1 VAHRLKEG
9 LDLNRALMDVG
20 LFPPFFLRILAVAEK
35 SGKLAEVLETLASY
49 CERKY
54 QFSNQWIQSLLY
66 PGLLFLVS
74 LGVLGIVFQ
83 WVFPSFLE
91 LFRQWDRPLPW
102 QTRLVFNVGNW
113 MWSYLGL
120 FLILA
125 LLAVYWIRSYRHKY
139 SIWIKFLLRFPMLHS
154 ILKKKNACEVAHNL
168 SLLLTSGFQVPESF
182 ALAGEGQPFIQEELL
197 KFKIHL
203 EEGREFDEGI
213 VLDSIFPREFLKMLS
228 VGFKT
233 GNLAETCQKVSG
245 YYERD
250 LNIFLNRF
258 TALLGPI
265 LLLGVGVFI
274 GFLVIGVLLPVFDWS
289 F

>member
-1 VAHRLKEG
+1 
-9 LDLNRALMDVG
+9 
-20 LFPPFFLRILAVAEK
+20 
-35 SGKLAEVLETLASY
+35 
-49 CERKY
+49 
-54 QFSNQWIQSLLY
+54 
-66 PGLLFLVS
+66 
-74 LGVLGIVFQ
+74 
-83 WVFPSFLE
+83 
-91 LFRQWDRPLPW
+91 
-102 QTRLVFNVGNW
+102 
-113 MWSYLGL
+113 
-120 FLILA
+120 
-125 LLAVYWIRSYRHKY
+125 
-139 SIWIKFLLRFPMLHS
+139 MLHS